1 MSTSRQVVPATRS
14 AKVGAGAAGAGSG
27 TLLVL
32 LANNLPVDS
41 PWKSWLVIFAPSVS
55 IAISVLYGWI
65 KASLDR
71 RAARKELAQVVDRAK
86 LTLQKALENP
96 ATSQEHRRQLQKELE
111 GLELILVKADLDK
124 IRVLAKSS

>member
-1 MSTSRQVVPATRS
+1 MQRERR
-14 AKVGAGAAGAGSG
+14 
-27 TLLVL
+27 
-32 LANNLPVDS
+32 
-41 PWKSWLVIFAPSVS
+41 
-55 IAISVLYGWI
+55 I

-71 RAARKELAQVVDRAK
+71 RAARRELGEVVDRAR

-96 ATSQEHRRQLQKELE
+96 STSQEHRRQPQKELE